1 MESDSKEGPTVTM
14 ENLLKES
21 EMLKKKLDDERQK
34 LNDVTRKFILL
45 LLFVITY
52 FHLSGT
58 SG

>member
-1 MESDSKEGPTVTM
+1 MQSDSKEGPTGTM

-21 EMLKKKLDDERQK
+21 EMLKKRLDDERQK

-45 LLFVITY
+45 LLFVIIC